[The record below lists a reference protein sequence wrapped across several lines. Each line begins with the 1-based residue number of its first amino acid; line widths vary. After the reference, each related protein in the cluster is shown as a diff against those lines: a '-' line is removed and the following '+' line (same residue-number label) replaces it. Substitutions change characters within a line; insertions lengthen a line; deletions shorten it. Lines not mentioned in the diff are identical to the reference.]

1 MAAGLQIF
9 GDHGV
14 LQIDQDYK
22 NHLLRQ
28 RGSVEIWANNS
39 ATVEAGGCTHPLLCV
54 RPYGGLV
61 HVRIETISNG
71 YVRWRLYAGDEP
83 ATVEYYI
90 FDVGQPYQDIS
101 PGLSVYG
108 EDGQLVYNSNVKAM
122 CVRQIN
128 GFNFDDGVPMG
139 SFWVNSYSAA
149 LIAGSGIFW
158 LESGEGLARLMAMG
172 VMYSGQTLHF
182 GPVQV
187 GLIPSS
193 GEASRTISGGVHN
206 ILQIDVANL

>member
-1 MAAGLQIF
+1 MTAGLQIF

-14 LQIDQDYK
+14 LQIDQGYK
-22 NHLLRQ
+22 NHLLRL
-28 RGSVEIWANNS
+28 RGTVGIGANNS
-39 ATVEAGGCTHPLLCV
+39 ATVEAGDCTHPLLCV

-71 YVRWRLYAGDEP
+71 YFRWRLYAGDAP

-101 PGLSVYG
+101 PGLSVYA
-108 EDGQLVYNSNVKAM
+108 EDGQLAYNSNVKAM

-128 GFNFDDGVPMG
+128 GFNFDGGVPEG
-139 SFWVNSYSAA
+139 SFWIGSYGAA
-149 LIAGSGIFW
+149 LVAGSGIW
-158 LESGEGLARLMAMG
+158 WQDDGVWVARLMAMG
-172 VMYSGQTLHF
+172 VMYSGQTFHF

-187 GLIPSS
+187 AQIPSNGGS
-193 GEASRTISGGVHN
+193 SYPVSGGEHN
-206 ILQIDVANL
+206 VLQIDVANL